1 MDESASEQSQSHQ
14 QDKRIWLAK
23 DLDLLGIYQDAPG
36 RAIARGT
43 FRTEDK
49 SRPGRGVRRQA
60 ASDTHRGERI
70 SQSGDTVS
78 DCLRKKPR
86 DRPLRPLCS
95 EWLGT
100 GRKPVLVWNENG
112 RRLCSAEHT
121 ASAVLC
127 RNDRDV
133 ERGERQCSLH
143 RY

>member
-1 MDESASEQSQSHQ
+1 MDEGPPEQSQSHQ
-14 QDKRIWLAK
+14 QDKRVWLAK
-23 DLDLLGIYQDAPG
+23 DLGLPGIYQDAPG

-49 SRPGRGVRRQA
+49 PRPGQGVRRQA

-70 SQSGDTVS
+70 SQSGNTVS
-78 DCLRKKPR
+78 DRLRKKPR
-86 DRPLRPLCS
+86 DGPLRPLCS

-100 GRKPVLVWNENG
+100 GRKPVLVRNENG

-121 ASAVLC
+121 TSAILC
-127 RNDRDV
+127 RNGRGA
-133 ERGERQCSLH
+133 ERGERQGSLH